1 MRLMKPRILMK
12 EMRTNKVTA
21 SVAALALI
29 MIAALPQTLLSASR
43 DDAAEVR
50 QTVQRIFN
58 QMKSHQ
64 YNDLY
69 DSLSASSRSRITRQR
84 FTSSMEKW
92 DNSYRLERIE
102 VGRARVRGNT
112 AVVSTVIYGRVL
124 KPSEGEGKIV
134 ADQTLVREDGQW
146 RISTTSPGAGLSS
159 SAARIYLKQDGRWV
173 DITAAIRSAAGRRRS

>member
-1 MRLMKPRILMK
+1 MKPRMLKK
-12 EMRTNKVTA
+12 EMRINKGAATL
-21 SVAALALI
+21 AALALI
-29 MIAALPQTLLSASR
+29 MIAALPQTLSGASR

-58 QMKSHQ
+58 QMKSRQ
-64 YNDLY
+64 YSDLY
-69 DSLSASSRSRITRQR
+69 DSLSASSRSRTTRER

-92 DNSYRLERIE
+92 DDSYRLERVE

-112 AVVSTVIYGRVL
+112 AVVDTVIYGRVL

-134 ADQTLVREDGQW
+134 AQQTLVREDGQW
-146 RISTTSPGAGLSS
+146 RIATTSPGAGLSGR
-159 SAARIYLKQDGRWV
+159 AARIYLKQDGRWV